1 MIDKIKRVLLIALV
15 IAGTSIGITS
25 EAQAQRFPRRNN
37 GQVEQILSR
46 IESNTDRFED
56 SLDDALDRSRLNGT
70 NQEDEI
76 NRYVKDF
83 ERATDRLL
91 DRYNRGQNVTSDIRS
106 VLSSASRI
114 DNFLQRRRLGPRVER
129 DWSNVRRNVDDLE
142 RIVSRATRY

>member
-15 IAGTSIGITS
+15 IAGTSIGISS
-25 EAQAQRFPRRNN
+25 EAQAQRFPRRDN

-46 IESNTDRFED
+46 IETNTDSFQN

-76 NRYVKDF
+76 NRYVRDF

-91 DRYNRGQNVTSDIRS
+91 ERYDRGQNVTSDIRS

-129 DWSNVRRNVDDLE
+129 DWSTVRRSVNDLE
-142 RIVSRATRY
+142 RIISRSRRY

>member
-15 IAGTSIGITS
+15 IAGTSIGISS
-25 EAQAQRFPRRNN
+25 EAQAQRFPRRDN

-46 IESNTDRFED
+46 IESNTDRFQD

-91 DRYNRGQNVTSDIRS
+91 DRYDRGQNVTSDLRS

-129 DWSNVRRNVDDLE
+129 DWSTVRRSVNDLE
-142 RIVSRATRY
+142 GIISRARRY